1 MTYARQITAQP
12 SWHGT
17 SYDHPTLADIHDETL
32 RATELDQDIRTLQE
46 MDAILLQAH
55 AALLAL
61 PELNTSNPQAI
72 TPADMADSFK
82 SHMLDVSGTIKLLNG
97 RK

>member
-17 SYDHPTLADIHDETL
+17 SYDHPTLQDIKDECW
-32 RATELDQDIRTLQE
+32 RGIERDQDIRTLQE

-61 PELNTSNPQAI
+61 PAMNTSNPQAI

-82 SHMLDVSGTIKLLNG
+82 SHLLDVSGTIKLLNG